1 MWRCA
6 VMTMPRDTEV
16 RQPNRLAACVA
27 RTERCRL
34 GANCTEGCRAMQWS
48 DRLSLKSACGLRVS
62 RLLRAVSRRPL
73 EVGISGWP
81 SAVVEPVQRLS
92 AHRGQ
97 GRAYYQGA
105 QGVVPALR
113 QVELT
118 GRQREWRP
126 SRNKERTG
134 GVGGTC
140 GADREFAAGL
150 SRLSPDPL
158 SPCAGGCSGFDVM
171 TCRIVAQP
179 DCMPTRPERITFSST
194 RLDRV
199 NPLCPLWALNNTAV
213 GECPC
218 VHQSSVG
225 GRMAA
230 TGGSLRLQAGT

>member
-16 RQPNRLAACVA
+16 RQPK
-27 RTERCRL
+27 ERCRL
-34 GANCTEGCRAMQWS
+34 GANSTEGCRAMQWS

-62 RLLRAVSRRPL
+62 RPLRAVSRRPL
-73 EVGISGWP
+73 EVDISGWP
-81 SAVVEPVQRLS
+81 SAAVEPVQRLS

-97 GRAYYQGA
+97 GWAYYQGA

-134 GVGGTC
+134 GVGA
-140 GADREFAAGL
+140 ADREFAAGL

-158 SPCAGGCSGFDVM
+158 SPCAVGCSGFDVM
-171 TCRIVAQP
+171 TAASWRSLTVCRRA
-179 DCMPTRPERITFSST
+179 RRE
-194 RLDRV
+194 
-199 NPLCPLWALNNTAV
+199 
-213 GECPC
+213 
-218 VHQSSVG
+218 
-225 GRMAA
+225 
-230 TGGSLRLQAGT
+230 